1 MLYFTFFLIELIAI
15 GGFFTSRELLLSQ
28 FFIAFL
34 IALKSSFNYDLRN
47 VNSNIIMLFYCATV
61 ALLDNSMHTIGIEYK
76 YIIIL
81 VFVWFMALQRY
92 KTYDIKSDEYNPEN
106 IMLVFYKPH
115 TARDYIIS
123 LFGME
128 TGTMSMICDGKWA
141 KFRWG
146 YSYLK
151 ICELKKR
158 RLNKNY
164 IVIDTGV
171 KVTEDIKHAFYSL
184 KGAPA
189 RTAESLYFR
198 FNCVRIFKPVF
209 RLMGR
214 KWQYHFLDCLPSV
227 YLMRRKLI

>member
-1 MLYFTFFLIELIAI
+1 MLYFTFFLIEIIAV
-15 GGFFTSRELLLSQ
+15 GGFLQQRELLLSQ

-47 VNSNIIMLFYCATV
+47 VNSNIIMLFYCLAV
-61 ALLDNSMHTIGIEYK
+61 ALMDNSMYTIGVEYK
-76 YIIIL
+76 YIVIF
-81 VFVWFMALQRY
+81 VFVWFIALQRY
-92 KTYDIKSDEYNPEN
+92 KTYDIASDEYNPN
-106 IMLVFYKPH
+106 NVMLVFYKPH
-115 TARDYIIS
+115 SARDYIIS

-141 KFRWG
+141 KFKWG
-146 YSYLK
+146 HS
-151 ICELKKR
+151 ELQLCKFSKK

-171 KVTEDIKHAFYSL
+171 KTTEDIKNSFNSL
-184 KGAPA
+184 KGAKA
-189 RTAESLYFR
+189 RTVESLYFR
-198 FNCVRIFKPVF
+198 FNCVRVFKPVF

-214 KWQYHFLDCLPSV
+214 KWRYQFLDCIPSV